1 MDLLFPKMRN
11 ILAIQEIIEHMS
23 LEFRNRT
30 GFEILIYGE
39 DQSDGPVC
47 DSVISEHSRKKKES
61 ESLNLEHSNA
71 ERSRKYRVT
80 SQVTEK

>member
-1 MDLLFPKMRN
+1 MDLLFPKIRK

-47 DSVISEHSRKKKES
+47 DSVISEHK
-61 ESLNLEHSNA
+61 
-71 ERSRKYRVT
+71 
-80 SQVTEK
+80 